1 MPTPARRILRRVIV
15 TPFQRFV
22 QTESSGGILL
32 IFFTAIP
39 LIWANSAWSESYFD
53 LWNTKVGLA
62 WGDWSLIKY
71 LILWVND
78 GLMAIFFFLVG
89 LEIKREVLVGE
100 LSSMRK
106 ASLPI
111 FAAIGGMVF
120 PALLFV
126 LLQSGKPGAE
136 GWGIPMATDI
146 AFSLGILSLLGK
158 RVPLSMKIFLTAFAI
173 VDDIG
178 AVLVIAIFYSGDIQ
192 LNELYI
198 ALGLFLVLI
207 GFNIFNVRKK
217 TLYMLVGVII
227 WYFFLKSGLHPTI
240 AGIMVAF
247 TVPITSRIRAADFIE
262 EVENGLVVFKEF
274 EDDPNDHLLSYEQL
288 SSAEA
293 VRSAAKNVEPPLQK
307 LENSLHG
314 FVAYFVLPVFALAN
328 AGVVLAGAG
337 DALSSSLTLNIALGL
352 VFGKTIGIGLL
363 SWLSVKLGIASL
375 PTGST
380 WVQLLALA
388 LLGGVGFTMALF
400 IANLAFTDP
409 ELLNQ
414 AKIGILIGSTIAG
427 VGGFLILRMTLPPVP
442 EPAANESMEGMQ

>member
-1 MPTPARRILRRVIV
+1 MPTQTRKVLRRVIV
-15 TPFQRFV
+15 TPFQRFL

-32 IFFTAIP
+32 IFFTAIA
-39 LIWANSAWSESYFD
+39 LLWANSAWSESYIN
-53 LWNTKVGLA
+53 LWETKVGLA
-62 WGDWSLIKY
+62 WGDWSLIKH

-120 PALLFV
+120 PALLFI
-126 LLQSGKPGAE
+126 LLQSGEPGAE

-178 AVLVIAIFYSGDIQ
+178 AVLVIAIFYSGEIYMPA
-192 LNELYI
+192 LYI

-207 GFNIFNVRKK
+207 AFNFFNIRRK
-217 TLYMLVGVII
+217 TLYMLVGVVI

-240 AGIMVAF
+240 AGIMIAF
-247 TVPITSRIRAADFIE
+247 TVPITSKINARDFVE

-274 EDDPNDHLLSYEQL
+274 EDDPDDHLLSYEQL
-288 SSAEA
+288 SSAES

-307 LENSLHG
+307 LEHTLHG

-328 AGVVLAGAG
+328 AGVALAGAG
-337 DALSSSLTLNIALGL
+337 DALSSALTLNIALGL
-352 VFGKTIGIGLL
+352 VIGKTVGIGLL
-363 SWLSVKLGIASL
+363 SWLSVKIGLASL
-375 PTGST
+375 PTGTT
-380 WVQLLALA
+380 WIQLLALA

-409 ELLNQ
+409 ELLNE
-414 AKIGILIGSTIAG
+414 AKMGILIGSTIAG
-427 VGGFLILRMTLPPVP
+427 IGGFIVLRMTLPPVP
-442 EPAANESMEGMQ
+442 DPVADESMEGMY